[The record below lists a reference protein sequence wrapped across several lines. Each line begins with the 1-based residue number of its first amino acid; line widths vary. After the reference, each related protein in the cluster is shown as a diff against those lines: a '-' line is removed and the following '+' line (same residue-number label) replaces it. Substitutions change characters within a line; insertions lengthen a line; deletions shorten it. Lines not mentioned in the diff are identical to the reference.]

1 MKTSRSDPLASD
13 DDTRFTMVA
22 NSLLVAVVCTRVKP
36 EKHALLQVIFAFS
49 SEKGFKLLERR

>member
-36 EKHALLQVIFAFS
+36 ETQALVISAFS
-49 SEKGFKLLERR
+49 TEKGFKLLERR